1 MTKKKKQQ
9 EKIISSTINQKK
21 FGIAGLII
29 LSIIFIYHIESFKF
43 VQDDSFITFRYIKN
57 FIAGNGL
64 VFNIGER
71 VEGYT
76 TFLWT
81 ILLALPAKLGFD
93 IITTSQYLGVFFGIA
108 TLFITYLLSIK
119 LNVQVRPFIFNLIAV
134 LLFTASSAAAYWF
147 ISGMETAFFTFLT
160 ALSMFLFLQE
170 KNQTKKFYYTPV
182 TFFLLSLT
190 RPEGMFLFGLSII
203 FLLYELVTLKE
214 RIKQIQLFKKI
225 LLWVIIYLVPTG
237 IFMGWRLSYYGYLFP
252 NTYYAKAGISVEY
265 FKAGLDY
272 FIKFAENYLLWG
284 ALLILPFYLLIKRK
298 WNNDLLYC
306 TYIIIAYSAY
316 IIIVGGDVLAAFRFF
331 IPILPIIYLL
341 IQESFY
347 ELYKSIEAKY
357 SQIKYIVYALIV
369 LLTYYT
375 YATPKDYVRRY
386 QMLENGLVEKMKWYG
401 LWIKSKSNPN
411 TVIAASTIGAI
422 SYYSEVT
429 LIDMLGLTD
438 ETIAHKPEK
447 IFGLTSGWKERNYNA
462 TYVLSRKPDW
472 ICFSTGYKPSAFAE
486 RALFLKKE
494 FRQLYYPYYFHLNG
508 NINDIGIIYKR
519 ASGPLP
525 DSLQVVDED
534 INPDFINNFY
544 EGVNRIDRWPNDALE
559 YFQKSLRQAPKDF
572 PLLYE
577 AIARAYMRLER
588 YNEAIQY
595 YEKAISIDPRMVESR
610 NFLGYLALQRKDF
623 ETAKRHFE
631 ALTYYD
637 PDYSIGWTLLG
648 HAYSG
653 LNDLEKAKQAYS
665 MALKIT
671 PNNSEAAGGLRQIG
685 SK

>member
-1 MTKKKKQQ
+1 MTKKKKQT
-9 EKIISSTINQKK
+9 EKITYSQSNQQKL
-21 FGIAGLII
+21 GLTFLSI
-29 LSIIFIYHIESFKF
+29 LTIIFIYHIESYKF
-43 VQDDSFITFRYIKN
+43 IQDDSFITFRYIKN
-57 FIAGNGL
+57 FITGNGL

-81 ILLALPAKLGFD
+81 IMLALPAKLGFD
-93 IITTSQYLGVFFGIA
+93 LIPSSQYLGVLFGIF
-108 TLFITYLLSIK
+108 TLFATYQLSRKISA
-119 LNVQVRPFIFNLIAV
+119 QIRPFVFNLIAV

-147 ISGMETAFFTFLT
+147 ISGMETGFFTFLT
-160 ALSMFLFLQE
+160 ILSILLFLQE
-170 KNQTKKFYYTPV
+170 HNKIKKFYYAPV
-182 TFFLLSLT
+182 LFFLLSLT

-203 FLLYELVTLKE
+203 FLLYELIRKE
-214 RIKQIQLFKKI
+214 KQERASFTKLI
-225 LLWVIIYLVPTG
+225 LIWLIIYTIPTG
-237 IFMGWRLSYYGYLFP
+237 IFMSWRLSYYGYLFP
-252 NTYYAKAGISVEY
+252 NTYYAKAGISTEY

-272 FIKFAENYLLWG
+272 FLKFAENYLVWG
-284 ALLILPFYLLIKRK
+284 ALLILPIYLLIKKK
-298 WNNDLLYC
+298 WNNEILYC
-306 TYIIIAYSAY
+306 TFITFAYSAY

-331 IPILPIIYLL
+331 IPILPIIYILV
-341 IQESFY
+341 QESFY
-347 ELYKSIEAKY
+347 EIYKNLEAKF
-357 SQIKYIVYALIV
+357 SQAKYIVYALII

-375 YATPKDYVRRY
+375 YITPKDYVRRY
-386 QMLENGLVEKMKWYG
+386 QMLEIGLVEKMKAYG

-422 SYYSEVT
+422 SYYAEVT

-508 NINDIGIIYKR
+508 NVNNVGIIYKR
-519 ASGPLP
+519 ATEPLP
-525 DSLQVVDED
+525 SSYIFPDNDFD
-534 INPDFINNFY
+534 TDFINNYY
-544 EGVNRIDRWPNDALE
+544 EGVNRIERWPNDALE

-577 AIARAYMRLER
+577 AIARAYMRLEK

-610 NFLGYLALQRKDF
+610 YFLGYVALQKKDL
-623 ETAKRHFE
+623 ETAKKHFE

-637 PDYSIGWTLLG
+637 PDYSAGWTLLG
-648 HAYSG
+648 HTYTG
-653 LNDLEKAKQAYS
+653 LNELEKARQAYNT
-665 MALKIT
+665 ALRLT
-671 PNNSEAAGGLRQIG
+671 PNNKDAAMGLQNLSRR
-685 SK
+685 